1 MRVLPGVDVSK
12 VKVTGP
18 GVQGTTPASMPA
30 QFKVDT
36 RDAGVA
42 DLECVVQVCPSDAVK
57 QVHLQTCFLSLVMF
71 FTHTRTL
78 TRTEK
83 KVGGGP
89 FCDLLINKIFC

>member
-1 MRVLPGVDVSK
+1 MGSHAVHSIRLWSHSPFQMRVMPGVDVSK

-42 DLECVVQVCPSDAVK
+42 DLECVVQVGD
-57 QVHLQTCFLSLVMF
+57 
-71 FTHTRTL
+71 
-78 TRTEK
+78 
-83 KVGGGP
+83 
-89 FCDLLINKIFC
+89 